1 MKMGSGAPNSGL
13 GNQQFAQA
21 GTTPQVTSANGMGQ
35 PVNNASQ
42 TDIGGTNPQ
51 AQGNDQNSGMF
62 GLGML
67 ATPGTLNSLQG
78 TTSSTPNT
86 NMTGQGN
93 SMNSMGLFDANNPFL
108 MRLLMG
114 GQ

>member
-1 MKMGSGAPNSGL
+1 MGSGAPNSGL

-21 GTTPQVTSANGMGQ
+21 GSTPQVTSANGMGQ

-51 AQGNDQNSGMF
+51 AQGNDPNSGMF

-67 ATPGTLNSLQG
+67 ATPGTINSLQS
-78 TTSSTPNT
+78 TTNQTSSMPNT

-93 SMNSMGLFDANNPFL
+93 SMGLFDANNPML
-108 MRLLMG
+108 LRLLMG
-114 GQ
+114 G